1 MTPSTPGSEYA
12 CEDAASPTAA
22 AHHPEGRPDGGGQG
36 RPHPRLRRPAQGAH
50 VGQEEEGQPIRAVCR
65 DGSQTVPELEVEDLL

>member
-1 MTPSTPGSEYA
+1 MPVKTPLHPLQQLIIQKAVLPMEEAKGA
-12 CEDAASPTAA
+12 DPTA
-22 AHHPEGRPDGGGQG
+22 PG
-36 RPHPRLRRPAQGAH
+36 LAQGAH